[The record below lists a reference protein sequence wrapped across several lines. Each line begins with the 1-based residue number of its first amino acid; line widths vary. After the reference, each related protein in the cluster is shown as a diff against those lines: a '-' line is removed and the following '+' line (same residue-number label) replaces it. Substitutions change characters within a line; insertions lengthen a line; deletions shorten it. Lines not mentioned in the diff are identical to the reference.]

1 MERHVWQVVFRCL
14 MALPLLP
21 VVDIVPGFQ
30 DVKALVKLD
39 SASQAQL
46 LQLCRYVERQW
57 ITKAS
62 NGPAFSTPEVWC

>member
-1 MERHVWQVVFRCL
+1 MERRVWQVVFRCL
-14 MALPLLP
+14 MALPLLS
-21 VVDIVPGFQ
+21 VVDIVPGIQ
-30 DVKALVKLD
+30 DVEALVKLD

-46 LQLCRYVERQW
+46 FQLCRYVERQW